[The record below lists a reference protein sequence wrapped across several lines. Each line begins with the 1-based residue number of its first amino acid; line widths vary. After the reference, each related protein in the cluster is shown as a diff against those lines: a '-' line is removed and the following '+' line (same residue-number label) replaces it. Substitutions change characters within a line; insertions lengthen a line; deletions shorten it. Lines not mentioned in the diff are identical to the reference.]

1 MATELRFG
9 SIFTGIG
16 GFDLGFQDAGWE
28 CAWQVESNRLKQ
40 KLLKSKFKDVTLYD
54 DVRNFDPSRVNAIVG
69 GDPCP
74 KHSRARSNGDSNHPD
89 LSGYFLA
96 LAGRLRPR
104 WLVRENVPAPTV
116 KWFECALAH
125 LGYGTCIVRLDA
137 SQVTGQ
143 SRVRTFVIG
152 DNQVSKETLRTKF
165 SDGSNGPWSY
175 SSVLGTR
182 QVTPALTAHRTR
194 YDSRD
199 CYIWHE
205 STGLRILDS
214 EERESLAGFP
224 RGWTAGFSPATRARM
239 LGESVVPALCEW
251 IARKLSQPTG
261 KGG

>member
-1 MATELRFG
+1 MRFG
-9 SIFTGIG
+9 SLFTGVG
-16 GFDLGFQDAGWE
+16 GFDLGFQNAGHE
-28 CAWQVESNRLKQ
+28 CVWQVESNKLKR
-40 KLLKSKFKDVTLYD
+40 KLLRSKFKDVQLYD
-54 DVRNFDPSRVNAIVG
+54 DVRTCNPPPVDAIIG

-74 KHSRARSNGDSNHPD
+74 KHSRARSNGESNHPD

-96 LAGRLRPR
+96 LVGRLRPQR
-104 WLVRENVPAPTV
+104 VVRENVPSPTV
-116 KWFECALAH
+116 DWFECALAH
-125 LGYGTCIVRLDA
+125 LGYATCTVRLDA

-143 SRVRTFVIG
+143 SRVRMFVVG
-152 DNQVSKETLRTKF
+152 DNQIGRETLRRKF
-165 SDGSNGPWSY
+165 SDASNGPWSY

-199 CYIWHE
+199 CYVWHE
-205 STGLRILDS
+205 SKGLRILDS

-251 IARKLSQPTG
+251 IARRL
-261 KGG
+261 